1 MSLQRM
7 KTPSSPKTKDAQ
19 ELLFQI
25 NPDFDKM
32 LILIKNHLHFHLN
45 YGIIVKSADESVQD
59 CDTTTKAPWSSG

>member
-1 MSLQRM
+1 M

-19 ELLFQI
+19 EILFQI

-59 CDTTTKAPWSSG
+59 CDTTKAPWSSG